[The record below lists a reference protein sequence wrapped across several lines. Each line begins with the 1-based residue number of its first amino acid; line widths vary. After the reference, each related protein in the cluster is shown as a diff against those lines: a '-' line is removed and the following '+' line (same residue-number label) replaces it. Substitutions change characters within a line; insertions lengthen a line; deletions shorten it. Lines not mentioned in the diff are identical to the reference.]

1 MRVVL
6 VGKYYHPY
14 MGGIEN
20 HLRVIARELSGAVDF
35 DIVVSNKGRR
45 TVRDVVDG
53 IPVTRCA
60 SLGHLASIE
69 VTPSMAVELSTRR
82 YDVLHVHLPHP
93 VGVASYLA
101 SVKPGRH
108 RLIVSYHA
116 DIYRQLRLNRL
127 YEPLV
132 MRLLDR
138 ADRVIATSP
147 QLLEYSDV
155 LTRVRDK
162 VRIVP
167 YGIDLQQF
175 SARPEE
181 EQEARSIRE
190 RYGGAPLLLA
200 VGRLIYYKGFEYA
213 VRALEEVPEAKLILI
228 GDGPLRGELEA
239 LARRCGVRDRVI
251 FLGEMLN
258 ELVTPYYLAS
268 HAYVM
273 PSIARSEAFGIVQIE
288 AMACGLPVIN
298 TAIDSGVP
306 FVSLDGQTGLTV
318 PAHDPRALAAA
329 IRRLLADP
337 ELRARFGAAGRVRA
351 NTEFS
356 KATLGRRLLAIYRGE
371 EPEARSGA

>member
-20 HLRVIARELSGAVDF
+20 HLRVVARELGGEVDL
-35 DIVVSNKGRR
+35 DVLVSNTGRR

-60 SLGHLASIE
+60 SFGRYGSIE
-69 VTPSMAVELSTRR
+69 ATPGMALELSARR
-82 YDVLHVHLPHP
+82 YDLIHLHLPHP
-93 VGVASYLA
+93 VGIAAYLA
-101 SVKPGRH
+101 SVKPRGH
-108 RLIVSYHA
+108 RLLVSYHG
-116 DIYRQLRLNRL
+116 DVYRQVRLNRL

-132 MRLLDR
+132 LNLLRR
-138 ADRVIATSP
+138 AEKVIATSP
-147 QLLEYSDV
+147 QLLDYSDV
-155 LTRVRDK
+155 LNQFREK

-167 YGIDLQQF
+167 YGIDLEQF

-181 EQEARSIRE
+181 ANEAARIRK
-190 RYGGAPLLLA
+190 RYDNAPLLLG

-213 VRALEEVPEAKLILI
+213 VRALAEVPRAKLLLI

-239 LARRCGVRDRVI
+239 LARRSGVGDRVV

-268 HAYVM
+268 DAYVM

-298 TAIDSGVP
+298 TSLDSGVP
-306 FVSLDGQTGLTV
+306 FVSLHGQTGLTV
-318 PAHDPRALAAA
+318 PPRDVGALAAA
-329 IRRLLADP
+329 IRRLLAEP

-351 NTEFS
+351 HAEFE
-356 KATLGRRLLAIYRGE
+356 KATLKRRLLAIYRGG
-371 EPEARSGA
+371 EPD